1 MLLRAFLAGIS
12 LNGSWIAACRPM
24 GKPDFSSK
32 PIVLAGALR
41 MNAKIPII
49 DDEADIRK
57 TISKIL
63 TMDGYRFIN
72 APEKAGRTLHQ
83 PPPDPIFR
91 YRPC

>member
-1 MLLRAFLAGIS
+1 
-12 LNGSWIAACRPM
+12 
-24 GKPDFSSK
+24 
-32 PIVLAGALR
+32 
-41 MNAKIPII
+41 MNAKFPII
-49 DDEADIRK
+49 DDEADIRE